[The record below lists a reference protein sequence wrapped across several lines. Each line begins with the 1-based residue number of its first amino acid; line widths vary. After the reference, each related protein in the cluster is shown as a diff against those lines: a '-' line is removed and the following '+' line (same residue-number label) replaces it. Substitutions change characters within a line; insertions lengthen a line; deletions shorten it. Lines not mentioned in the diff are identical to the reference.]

1 MPLLESITAKVADRL
16 PTMIGSRAH
25 ALLECGIAGG
35 FLLFALSAWKRD
47 QRVAITSAGCGL
59 FTLVNSALTDY
70 SAHGYADKGNGKLP
84 LDAHA
89 RIDIGLAAMIGT
101 MPSFMGVK
109 DKYDAR
115 FFRFQAVAIAA
126 LAGLT
131 DFNRTGERKQLVRI
145 EKTGKAAPEE
155 PFRSKSA
162 A

>member
-1 MPLLESITAKVADRL
+1 MPLLESITAKVTDRL

-25 ALLECGIAGG
+25 AFLEFGIAGG

-47 QRVAITSAGCGL
+47 KRVAVSSAGCGL

-70 SAHGYADKGNGKLP
+70 SVGRSDGLS
-84 LDAHA
+84 LDAHG
-89 RIDIGLAAMIGT
+89 RVDLGLAAMVGT
-101 MPSFMGVK
+101 MPSFMGLK

-115 FFRFQAVAIAA
+115 FFRAQAVAIAA

-131 DFNRTGERKQLVRI
+131 DFERTGERKQLGRI
-145 EKTGKAAPEE
+145 DKKVKPAPEE
-155 PFRSKSA
+155 PFRA

>member
-1 MPLLESITAKVADRL
+1 MPLLESITAKVTDRL
-16 PTMIGSRAH
+16 PTMFGSRAH
-25 ALLECGIAGG
+25 ALVECGIAGG

-47 QRVAITSAGCGL
+47 KRVAVSSAGCGL

-70 SAHGYADKGNGKLP
+70 SEHDYDKHGEGKLL

-101 MPSFMGVK
+101 IPSFMGLK

-115 FFRFQAVAIAA
+115 FFRFQAAAMAA

-131 DFNRTGERKQLVRI
+131 DFDRTGERKQLLRI
-145 EKTGKAAPEE
+145 EKGKAQTEGPYRFKRTA
-155 PFRSKSA
+155 
-162 A
+162 

>member
-1 MPLLESITAKVADRL
+1 MPLLESITAKVTDRL
-16 PTMIGSRAH
+16 PTMFGSRAH
-25 ALLECGIAGG
+25 ALVECSIAGG

-47 QRVAITSAGCGL
+47 KRVAVSSAGCGL

-70 SAHGYADKGNGKLP
+70 SGHEYEYGNGKLP

-101 MPSFMGVK
+101 IPSFMGLK

-115 FFRFQAVAIAA
+115 FFRFQAAAIAA

-131 DFNRTGERKQLVRI
+131 DFDRTGERKQLLRI
-145 EKTGKAAPEE
+145 EKGKAKTEGPYR
-155 PFRSKSA
+155 FKRA